1 MERVSRAEGRRRLM
15 TLDPAHYLGRE
26 QAFVK
31 HTFLNAYLPS
41 LMGKVCSWCDEFV
54 YVDGFAGPWQSSAGE
69 KFDDTSFGIALNHMT
84 ALRLRY
90 LGNRRHVKMRAF
102 LVEKDASSFAQL
114 QEAIKQFPKIEV
126 TPLNGMMEDHAA
138 DIASSIPTTAFS
150 FTLIDPKGF
159 PEINRLMPLLGRPNA
174 EALVNFMFDFANR
187 FGGTDLIPK
196 LNDWLALAGKADW
209 RGQIKGL
216 SGAERE
222 QVYEDLAVAALRATP
237 GYDYAPVITVD
248 KVLHNRPLY
257 KLIFL
262 SRHSKGLEVFRDSE
276 EKTLGA
282 QAEVRSAAKAKTK
295 AANSGMGDLFGDGS
309 DAVPNDRSSQV
320 LRLSKEQAP
329 NNLAERMIAAG
340 AAGTTWGELWPK
352 ILEDFSVTRS
362 WLGRQVNE
370 LRKSG
375 QLLAPGWSS
384 ERKQIPDD
392 GQRLIWSNQDS

>member
-1 MERVSRAEGRRRLM
+1 MAV
-15 TLDPAHYLGRE
+15 DVAHYDGRE

-31 HTFLNAYLPS
+31 HTFLDKYLPA
-41 LMGKVCSWCDEFV
+41 LIGKVCSRYGEFV
-54 YVDGFAGPWQSSAGE
+54 YIDGFAGPWKSAAGE
-69 KFDDTSFGIALNHMT
+69 KFEDTSFGIALNHMT
-84 ALRLRY
+84 AQRLLY
-90 LGNRRHVKMRAF
+90 LSRGRDVRMRAF
-102 LVEKDASSFAQL
+102 LVEKEASSFAQL

-126 TPLNGMMEDHAA
+126 TPLHGMMEDHAA
-138 DIASSIPTTAFS
+138 NITALIPSTAFS

-159 PEINRLMPLLGRPNA
+159 PEINRLIPLLERPNA

-196 LNDWLALAGKADW
+196 LEDWLSLAGKADW
-209 RGQIKGL
+209 RERIKGL

-222 QVYEDLAVAALRATP
+222 QVYEDLAVEALRATP
-237 GYDYAPVITVD
+237 GYEFAPVITVD

-276 EKTLGA
+276 EKTLGV

-309 DAVPNDRSSQV
+309 DAIPNDRSSQV

-329 NNLAERMIAAG
+329 NNLVERLKAAG
-340 AAGTTWGELWPK
+340 TAGTTWGKLWPQ

-375 QLLAPGWSS
+375 QLLTPGWPS

-392 GQRLIWSNQDS
+392 SQSLIWSNQVT

>member
-1 MERVSRAEGRRRLM
+1 MAV
-15 TLDPAHYLGRE
+15 DVAHYDGRE

-31 HTFLNAYLPS
+31 HTFLDKYLPA
-41 LMGKVCSWCDEFV
+41 LIGKVCSRYSEFV
-54 YVDGFAGPWQSSAGE
+54 YVDGFAGPWKSAAGE
-69 KFDDTSFGIALNHMT
+69 NFEDTSFGIALKRMT
-84 ALRLRY
+84 EQRLLY
-90 LGNRRHVKMRAF
+90 LGKGRDIKMRAF
-102 LVEKDASSFAQL
+102 LVEKEAGPFAQL

-126 TPLNGMMEDHAA
+126 TPLHGMMEDHAA
-138 DIASSIPTTAFS
+138 NIASLITSTAFS

-159 PEINRLMPLLGRPNA
+159 PEINRLIPLLERPNA

-196 LNDWLALAGKADW
+196 LEDWLSLAGKADW
-209 RGQIKGL
+209 RNQIKGL
-216 SGAERE
+216 SGSERE
-222 QVYEDLAVAALRATP
+222 QVYEDLAVEALRATP
-237 GYDYAPVITVD
+237 GYEYAPVITVD

-295 AANSGMGDLFGDGS
+295 ATNSGMGDLFGDGL

-329 NNLAERMIAAG
+329 NDLAERVKAAG
-340 AAGTTWGELWPK
+340 TAGTTWGELWPQ
-352 ILEDFSVTRS
+352 ILKDFSVTRS
-362 WLGRQVNE
+362 WLGRQVND
-370 LRKSG
+370 LRKSD
-375 QLLAPGWSS
+375 QLLAPGWPS

-392 GQRLIWSNQDS
+392 GQRLIWRNQES

>member
-1 MERVSRAEGRRRLM
+1 MALEPV
-15 TLDPAHYLGRE
+15 HYLGRE
-26 QAFVK
+26 QALVK

-69 KFDDTSFGIALNHMT
+69 KYDDTSFGIALKHMT
-84 ALRLRY
+84 KVRETYQGKGR
-90 LGNRRHVKMRAF
+90 NIRMRAF
-102 LVEKDASSFAQL
+102 LVDKELSSFSQL
-114 QEAIKQFPKIEV
+114 QEVAGKFPAIDV
-126 TPLNGMMEDHAA
+126 MPLHGMMEDHAA
-138 DIASSIPTTAFS
+138 NIASSIPSTAFS
-150 FTLIDPKGF
+150 FILIDPKGF
-159 PEINRLMPLLGRPNA
+159 PEINRLIPLLERPNT

-196 LNDWLALAGKADW
+196 LEDWLSLAGKADW
-209 RGQIKGL
+209 RDQIKGL

-222 QVYEDLAVAALRATP
+222 QVYEDLAVEALRATP
-237 GYDYAPVITVD
+237 GYEYAPVITVD

-295 AANSGMGDLFGDGS
+295 AANSGMGDLFGDGT

-320 LRLSKEQAP
+320 LRLSKEQTA
-329 NNLAERMIAAG
+329 NNLTERMIAAG
-340 AAGTTWGELWPK
+340 AAGMTWGELWPQ
-352 ILEDFSVTRS
+352 ILKDFSVTRS
-362 WLGRQVNE
+362 WLGRHVND
-370 LRKSG
+370 LRKSN
-375 QLLAPGWSS
+375 QLQAPGWPS
-384 ERKQIPDD
+384 ERKQKPDD
-392 GQRLIWSNQDS
+392 DQRLIWSNQES

>member
-1 MERVSRAEGRRRLM
+1 MAV
-15 TLDPAHYLGRE
+15 DIAHYDGRE
-26 QAFVK
+26 PAFVK
-31 HTFLNAYLPS
+31 HTFLDKYLPA
-41 LMGKVCSWCDEFV
+41 LIGKVCSRYDEFV
-54 YVDGFAGPWQSSAGE
+54 YIDGFAGPWKSEAGE
-69 KFDDTSFGIALNHMT
+69 KFEDTSFGIALKRMT
-84 ALRLRY
+84 EQRLLY
-90 LGNRRHVKMRAF
+90 LGKGRDIKMRAF
-102 LVEKDASSFAQL
+102 LVEKEASPFAQL
-114 QEAIKQFPKIEV
+114 QEAIGQFPKIEV
-126 TPLNGMMEDHAA
+126 TPLHGMMEDHAA
-138 DIASSIPTTAFS
+138 SIDAAIASAAFS

-159 PEINRLMPLLGRPNA
+159 PEINRLMPLLARPNA

-196 LNDWLALAGKADW
+196 LEDWLSLAGKSDW
-209 RGQIKGL
+209 RDQIKGL
-216 SGAERE
+216 SGVDRE
-222 QVYEDLAVAALRATP
+222 QVYENLAVEALRATP
-237 GYDYAPVITVD
+237 GYEYAPVITVD

-276 EKTLGA
+276 EKTLGV

-320 LRLSKEQAP
+320 LRLSKAQAP
-329 NNLAERMIAAG
+329 NNLEERMIAAG
-340 AAGTTWGELWPK
+340 AAGMTWGELWPK

-375 QLLAPGWSS
+375 QLLAPGWPS
-384 ERKQIPDD
+384 ERKLIPDD
-392 GQRLIWSNQDS
+392 SQRLIWNKQEY

>member
-1 MERVSRAEGRRRLM
+1 MAV
-15 TLDPAHYLGRE
+15 DVAHYEGRE

-31 HTFLNAYLPS
+31 HTFLDKYLPA
-41 LMGKVCSWCDEFV
+41 LIGKVCSRYSEFI
-54 YVDGFAGPWQSSAGE
+54 YVDGFAGPWKSAAGE
-69 KFDDTSFGIALNHMT
+69 KFEDTSFGIALNHMT
-84 ALRLRY
+84 AQRLLY
-90 LGNRRHVKMRAF
+90 LSKGRDIKMRAF
-102 LVEKDASSFAQL
+102 LVEKDANSFAQL

-126 TPLNGMMEDHAA
+126 TPLHGMMEDHAA
-138 DIASSIPTTAFS
+138 SIASSIPSTAFS

-159 PEINRLMPLLGRPNA
+159 PEINRLMPLLERPHS

-196 LNDWLALAGKADW
+196 LETWLSPSGKADW
-209 RGQIKGL
+209 RNQIKGL
-216 SGAERE
+216 SGTERE
-222 QVYEDLAVAALRATP
+222 QVYEDLAVEALRATP
-237 GYDYAPVITVD
+237 GYKYAPVITVD

-295 AANSGMGDLFGDGS
+295 AANSGMGDLFGGGS

-320 LRLSKEQAP
+320 LRLSKEQGL
-329 NNLAERMIAAG
+329 NNVAERMIAAG
-340 AAGTTWGELWPK
+340 AAGTTWGVLWPQ

-362 WLGRQVNE
+362 WLGRQVNDH
-370 LRKSG
+370 RKSG
-375 QLLAPGWSS
+375 QLLAPGWPS

-392 GQRLIWSNQDS
+392 DQRLIWCNQET

>member
-1 MERVSRAEGRRRLM
+1 MAV
-15 TLDPAHYLGRE
+15 DVAHYDGRE

-31 HTFLNAYLPS
+31 HTFLDKYLPA
-41 LMGKVCSWCDEFV
+41 LIGKVCSRYGEFV
-54 YVDGFAGPWQSSAGE
+54 YIDGFAGPWKSAAGE
-69 KFDDTSFGIALNHMT
+69 KFEDTSFGIALNHMT
-84 ALRLRY
+84 AQRLLY
-90 LGNRRHVKMRAF
+90 LSRGRDIRMRAF
-102 LVEKDASSFAQL
+102 LVEKNASSFTQL

-126 TPLNGMMEDHAA
+126 TPLHGMMEDHAA
-138 DIASSIPTTAFS
+138 NIAASIPSTAFS

-159 PEINRLMPLLGRPNA
+159 PEINRLIPLLARPNA

-196 LNDWLALAGKADW
+196 LEDWLSLAGKTDW
-209 RGQIKGL
+209 RDQIKGL
-216 SGAERE
+216 SGVERE
-222 QVYEDLAVAALRATP
+222 QVYEDLAVEALRATP
-237 GYDYAPVITVD
+237 GYEYAPVITVD

-262 SRHSKGLEVFRDSE
+262 SRHSKGLEVFRESE

-295 AANSGMGDLFGDGS
+295 AANSGMGDLFADGS

-320 LRLSKEQAP
+320 LRLSKVQVP
-329 NNLAERMIAAG
+329 NNLVERLK
-340 AAGTTWGELWPK
+340 AAGTAGMTWGELWPQ

-370 LRKSG
+370 FRKSG
-375 QLLAPGWSS
+375 QFLAPGWPS

-392 GQRLIWSNQDS
+392 SQRLIWSNQKY